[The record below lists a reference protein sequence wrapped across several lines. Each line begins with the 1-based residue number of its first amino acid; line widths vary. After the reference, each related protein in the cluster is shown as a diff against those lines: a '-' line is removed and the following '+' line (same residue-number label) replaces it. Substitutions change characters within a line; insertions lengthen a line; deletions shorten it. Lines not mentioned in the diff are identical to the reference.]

1 MIRPHPMHHRIG
13 LAHQALAGAGA
24 GFVAEAGAAA
34 SMSRRRFIKLAGAS
48 GLAIGLVSTGAV
60 RAAASSGSD
69 AAELEPDQQPN
80 AFLHIDNTGEVTIQV
95 NRLEFGQGS
104 HTGLAQVLADELDAD
119 WSRVRAELAPA
130 GGAYKDPVFG
140 IQMTGGSNSIQNSF
154 TQYRELGARARA
166 MLVEAAARAWGVDV
180 STIRTREGRLI
191 SADGRSADYGEMSEA
206 AMALP
211 VPASVT
217 LKTPDQFRLIGKPM
231 GRLDT
236 PAKSTGRQSFGMD
249 MRRAGMKTVLIA
261 RPPYF
266 GGTVAGFEDAR
277 ARAVEGVDQVMRV
290 ELDRGATGVAV
301 VADGFWPA
309 KVGRDNLE
317 VRWEAPASELPDTG
331 RFAAQFEALL
341 GRDGLPARPGDT
353 SGLAGAAR
361 TITADFRFPFLAHS
375 PMEPL
380 NALIEVGGV
389 GAERRCDIWTGT
401 QFQTIDQGTVAAIL
415 ELEPQQVH
423 IHTQFAGGGFGR
435 RATPTADYLADTA
448 RVMKAWLAAGRSEPL
463 KVVWTREDDV
473 RGGYYRPFTMHRA
486 EIGLGEDGGIA
497 AWKHTIVSPS
507 ILKGTAFEAFLVK
520 DGVDA
525 TAVEGIA
532 DTAYE
537 LPVAVSVHHPEVAVP
552 TLWWRSVG
560 HTHSAFV
567 METLID
573 QIARE
578 GGRDP
583 VELRRALLRKHPRHL
598 AALDLAV
605 AKSGYGEKPLPP
617 GRAWGVAVHESF
629 RSVVAHVVELS
640 IEGDRPK
647 LHRVTS
653 AIHCNLAVNPNSV
666 EAQVQGAVLMAI
678 GTTLVGAEITLR
690 DGRVEQ
696 SNFHDYTVPRMP
708 DMPPIDV
715 HIVPSGDPPTGV
727 GEPGLPPMAPAIANA
742 VYALTGEP
750 VRSLPIRLG

>member
-1 MIRPHPMHHRIG
+1 MIHPHPMHHRIG
-13 LAHQALAGAGA
+13 LAHQALTEALAGADSGPE
-24 GFVAEAGAAA
+24 GR
-34 SMSRRRFIKLAGAS
+34 MSRRRFVKLAGAS
-48 GLAIGLVSTGAV
+48 GLAIGLVSTGVA
-60 RAAASSGSD
+60 RAATSSGSD
-69 AAELEPDQQPN
+69 PAELKPDQQPN
-80 AFLHIDNTGEVTIQV
+80 AFLRIDNDGEVTIQV

-130 GGAYKDPVFG
+130 GDAYKDPIFG

-180 STIRTREGRLI
+180 STVRTREGRLI

-217 LKTPDQFRLIGKPM
+217 LKTPDQFRLIGKPVE
-231 GRLDT
+231 RLDT

-261 RPPYF
+261 RPPHF
-266 GGTVAGFEDAR
+266 GGTVADFDDAR
-277 ARAVEGVDQVMRV
+277 ARTVRGVDQVMRV

-317 VRWEAPASELPDTG
+317 VRWEAPASDLPDTG
-331 RFAAQFEALL
+331 RLAAQFEALL
-341 GRDGLPARPGDT
+341 GRDGLPARAGDT

-361 TITADFRFPFLAHS
+361 TITADFSFPFLAHS

-380 NALIEVGGV
+380 NALIEVS
-389 GAERRCDIWTGT
+389 GAGPERRCDIWTGT

-415 ELEPQQVH
+415 EIEPQKVH

-448 RVMKAWLAAGRSEPL
+448 RVMKAWLAAGRNEPL

-486 EIGLGEDGGIA
+486 EIGLGEDGDVA

-525 TAVEGIA
+525 TAVEGVA
-532 DTAYE
+532 DTAYD

-573 QIARE
+573 RIARE

-583 VELRRALLRKHPRHL
+583 VEFRRTLLRKHPRHL

-605 AKSGYGEKPLPP
+605 AKSGYGEKPLPS

-640 IEGDRPK
+640 IEDDRPK
-647 LHRVTS
+647 LHHVTS
-653 AIHCNLAVNPNSV
+653 AIHCNLAVNPRSV

-678 GTTLVGAEITLR
+678 GTTLAGAEITLR

>member
-1 MIRPHPMHHRIG
+1 MIHQHLMHRVG
-13 LAHQALAGAGA
+13 LAHQAGAGA
-24 GFVAEAGAAA
+24 R
-34 SMSRRRFIKLAGAS
+34 MSRRRFIKLAGAS
-48 GLAIGLVSTGAV
+48 GLAIGLVSTGAA
-60 RAAASSGSD
+60 RAAASSEGD
-69 AAELEPDQQPN
+69 ATGLKPDQQPN
-80 AFLHIDNTGEVTIQV
+80 AFLRIDRNGEVTIQV

-104 HTGLAQVLADELDAD
+104 HTGLARVLADELDAD
-119 WSRVRAELAPA
+119 WNRVRAELAPA
-130 GGAYKDPVFG
+130 GDAYKDPIFG

-166 MLVEAAARAWGVDV
+166 MLVEAAARAWGVDAA
-180 STIRTREGRLI
+180 TIRTLDGRLT

-217 LKTPDQFRLIGKPM
+217 LKTPNQFRLIGKAAA
-231 GRLDT
+231 RLDT

-266 GGTVAGFEDAR
+266 GGTVTGFDDAR
-277 ARAVEGVDQVMRV
+277 ARAVKGVDHVMRV

-309 KVGRDNLE
+309 KVARDHLE
-317 VRWEAPASELPDTG
+317 VRWGAPASDLPDTG
-331 RFAAQFEALL
+331 KLAAQFKALL
-341 GRDGLPARPGDT
+341 GQDGLPARAGDT

-361 TITADFRFPFLAHS
+361 TITADFSFPFLAHS

-380 NALIEVGGV
+380 NALIEVS
-389 GAERRCDIWTGT
+389 GAGSGRRCDIWTGT

-415 ELEPQQVH
+415 EIPPRQVH
-423 IHTQFAGGGFGR
+423 IHTMFAGGGFGR

-448 RVMKAWLAAGRSEPL
+448 RVMKAWLAAGRSGPL
-463 KVVWTREDDV
+463 KVIWTREDDV

-486 EIGLGEDGGIA
+486 EIGLGEDGSIA

-507 ILKGTAFEAFLVK
+507 ILKGTAFEAFLIK

-525 TAVEGIA
+525 TAVEGVA

-537 LPVAVSVHHPEVAVP
+537 LPVAVSVHHPDVAVP
-552 TLWWRSVG
+552 ILWWRSVG

-567 METLID
+567 METLVD
-573 QIARE
+573 RIARE
-578 GGRDP
+578 IGRDP

-605 AKSGYGEKPLPP
+605 AKSGYGTKPLPP
-617 GRAWGVAVHESF
+617 GQAWGVAVHESF

-640 IEGDRPK
+640 IEDGRPK
-647 LHRVTS
+647 LHHVTS
-653 AIHCNLAVNPNSV
+653 AIHCNLAVNPRSV
-666 EAQVQGAVLMAI
+666 EAQVQGAALMAI
-678 GTTLVGAEITLR
+678 GTTLAGAQITLR
-690 DGRVEQ
+690 DGQVEQ
-696 SNFHDYTVPRMP
+696 SNFHDYIVPRMP

-715 HIVPSGDPPTGV
+715 HIVPSDDPPTGV